1 MKFSR
6 REFLVGAGAVALAP
20 GSALR
25 GWAEPQG
32 GAAGESFSFAHF
44 TDIHIE
50 PELKAAAGTAACFD
64 RINAFNPDFALCGGD
79 LVFDSNATPRR
90 RGIEVF
96 DLYGRTSRR
105 LAMPVHSVPGNH
117 DVFGLSNQSG
127 ISASD
132 PLYGKKMFE
141 DRIGPRFSS
150 FAHKGWQF
158 LLLDSIGITPQRE
171 FIGRVDDEQLAW
183 LRMELAAIGT
193 AKPIIVLTHVP
204 LLSAVLQIVPDPW
217 KSPSTYLVTNA
228 PEVLAVLAPYNVKA
242 VLQGHT
248 HIRENVIYN
257 GCQFL
262 TSGAVCG
269 NWWKG
274 PRCGHPEGFAIV
286 TVKEG
291 RVSWR
296 YETYGFV
303 AAAG

>member
-1 MKFSR
+1 MKLTR
-6 REFLVGAGAVALAP
+6 REFLRGAGALALAP
-20 GSALR
+20 GLALR
-25 GWAEPQG
+25 GFAESG
-32 GAAGESFSFAHF
+32 GESRAAWDRESFSFAHF

-50 PELKAAAGTAACFD
+50 PELRAAAGTAACFD
-64 RINAFNPDFALCGGD
+64 RLNALQPEFALCGGD
-79 LVFDSNATPRR
+79 LL
-90 RGIEVF
+90 F
-96 DLYGRTSRR
+96 DLYGETSRR
-105 LAMPVHSVPGNH
+105 LSMPVHSVPGNH

-127 ISASD
+127 IPASD

-141 DRIGPRFSS
+141 DRIGPRYSA
-150 FAHKGWQF
+150 FAYKGWHF

-171 FIGRVDDEQLAW
+171 FIGRVDEEQLAW
-183 LRMELAAIGT
+183 LRTELAAIGPS
-193 AKPIIVLTHVP
+193 KPIIVLTHIP

-228 PEVLAVLAPYNVKA
+228 PEVLGLLAPYNVKA

-274 PRCGHPEGFAIV
+274 PRCGHPEGFAMV
-286 TVKEG
+286 TVKDG
-291 RVSWR
+291 AVSWR

-303 AAAG
+303 AVGA